1 MSAPLVLALV
11 WLIVVNVRGMFPS
24 RDHHWRFAYVM
35 MALGVPILGWIW
47 LEQGIWYALV
57 VLALAAW
64 VLRWPVVYGWRWVRT
79 RFRKPF

>member
-47 LEQGIWYALV
+47 LEQGIWYVLV

-64 VLRWPVVYGWRWVRT
+64 VMRWPVVYGWRWVRA